1 MSIKL
6 HTTDLTVT
14 LCETRF
20 NSSEMDPEPNSDN
33 EEKKDPKITED
44 MKEKAK
50 GKRPMTRSSS
60 KQVEMDSETALN
72 LALITQK
79 AQGIVIDEAR
89 VLRSKGNA
97 PAVGVG
103 SKKSK
108 GKQLENVAKGSYY
121 LRSSRKGMDIDGKP
135 PKAKTV
141 SGKKRK
147 GGERKRLQSPET
159 DTEEMCKR
167 IKRKRDRDDDADD
180 MDATPA
186 RMTRS
191 SSKLRRVNSL

>member
-14 LCETRF
+14 LRETRF
-20 NSSEMDPEPNSDN
+20 SEMDPEPNRNSDN
-33 EEKKDPKITED
+33 EEKKDPKNTEA

-60 KQVEMDSETALN
+60 KQIKMDSETASN
-72 LALITQK
+72 LELITQK
-79 AQGIVIDEAR
+79 ARGIVIDEAK
-89 VLRSKGNA
+89 VVKSKGNVSA
-97 PAVGVG
+97 A
-103 SKKSK
+103 KS
-108 GKQLENVAKGSYY
+108 SYY
-121 LRSSRKGMDIDGKP
+121 LRSGRKGMDIDGKT
-135 PKAKTV
+135 PKAKAAA
-141 SGKKRK
+141 GKKRK
-147 GGERKRLQSPET
+147 GGGVKRLQSPET
-159 DTEEMCKR
+159 DTEEACKR
-167 IKRKRDRDDDADD
+167 IKRKRDRDDDTDD